1 MQYPGYKW
9 RSVHYRI
16 AITPI
21 QAFRVVQ
28 YIQSQ
33 GKTTLQP
40 LQDHRRELPL
50 TNKKTA
56 STLNRKPD
64 LDAQDLAHRLDNN
77 FFKEV
82 LTWCPYH
89 RADAQAR

>member
-33 GKTTLQP
+33 GKTKLQP
-40 LQDHRRELPL
+40 LQDHRVELPL

-56 STLNRKPD
+56 SNLN
-64 LDAQDLAHRLDNN
+64 AQDLAHHLDNN